1 MCVKTAKMDTEI
13 NTEYSFYNTTIT
25 LKSFEFIIYNN
36 KIINTLFFS
45 IAPLIN
51 KLYSVFLYFCVLR
64 VVIFTSK
71 ICDVFFNTPE
81 LFCAFSFFRYF
92 CSQ

>member
-25 LKSFEFIIYNN
+25 LKSFEFIIIYNN

-45 IAPLIN
+45 IAPL
-51 KLYSVFLYFCVLR
+51 
-64 VVIFTSK
+64 
-71 ICDVFFNTPE
+71 
-81 LFCAFSFFRYF
+81 
-92 CSQ
+92 